1 MAVWWAIAY
10 DINGAV
16 EVEATVLSTGVVEKR
31 IFRNLSG
38 LSEAELQAR
47 FAALEAIKLHPRDQS
62 ENRLLIARA
71 ERIYAE
77 QRGEARYLTA
87 TLGLLG
93 WMGLILAF
101 APWRSPTIAQA
112 LPWIALEPGSDLTFF
127 IEISP
132 AYLGAWLMFGSQVWT
147 KGSRRLGADTAMS
160 KAAEIRWDS
169 AAFVFFPFWAFGR
182 GLYVRGLIGTLA
194 WIAVFS
200 QAVSLP
206 GGDVGDPGF
215 IGAMGLMVMLHLT
228 AGSCGKR
235 WVMYK
240 LLRTIAA
247 ADRAGFSDRAER
259 WLYIRQ
265 RGTKDPRILRKVRK
279 ALAMLAVW
287 LLTTLIL
294 IALVYFAPQLIGAR
308 AGYLINLIPH

>member
-101 APWRSPTIAQA
+101 A
-112 LPWIALEPGSDLTFF
+112 
-127 IEISP
+127 
-132 AYLGAWLMFGSQVWT
+132 
-147 KGSRRLGADTAMS
+147 
-160 KAAEIRWDS
+160 
-169 AAFVFFPFWAFGR
+169 
-182 GLYVRGLIGTLA
+182 
-194 WIAVFS
+194 
-200 QAVSLP
+200 
-206 GGDVGDPGF
+206 
-215 IGAMGLMVMLHLT
+215 
-228 AGSCGKR
+228 
-235 WVMYK
+235 
-240 LLRTIAA
+240 
-247 ADRAGFSDRAER
+247 
-259 WLYIRQ
+259 
-265 RGTKDPRILRKVRK
+265 
-279 ALAMLAVW
+279 
-287 LLTTLIL
+287 
-294 IALVYFAPQLIGAR
+294 
-308 AGYLINLIPH
+308 